1 LLNPTAHLPVTS
13 SRGPVMQDDL
23 IQKAMITRRGVL
35 ALFALKIPR
44 PSDLRACATVA

>member
-1 LLNPTAHLPVTS
+1 
-13 SRGPVMQDDL
+13 MQDDL

-35 ALFALKIPR
+35 APFARKIPR